1 MEESREVEE
10 MSQRTSD
17 QVHVEHNLEIAMQQ
31 LQIQEKELAE
41 MSKLESKSDFYN
53 QMTELLNRYE
63 RTWRE
68 QSGRVQALISFYQ
81 NEIQYIA

>member
-10 MSQRTSD
+10 MSQRTFD

-41 MSKLESKSDFYN
+41 SDFYN

-63 RTWRE
+63 QTWKE